1 MRCLCFLCI
10 LLWSTWAFAG
20 PCVSQTTGMQVAVDN
35 TPIATILESSVNIS
49 GIVVN
54 PDVDYITSAACWISA
69 GPRCNIAV
77 ISEKYSHEVI
87 LGNDTISAYSSAMVA
102 ALRNFKIDSEEK
114 NAMYNAVDSAWIIYP
129 KGLNLQV
136 GDSLYIK
143 DYSAVYSFL
152 FKESTHCD
160 GPAEIYAT
168 GEYFVNPTEDILSTP
183 RSRVLKVEKPK
194 FHNRDAGGR
203 CVNDKK
209 RNVIRY

>member
-35 TPIATILESSVNIS
+35 TPIATILENTINIS
-49 GIVVN
+49 GIVVETN
-54 PDVDYITSAACWISA
+54 FNYGNTAACQVN
-69 GPRCNIAV
+69 GPTPKCQSPIVYFASKESYGHV
-77 ISEKYSHEVI
+77 AI
-87 LGNDTISAYSSAMVA
+87 LRDF
-102 ALRNFKIDSEEK
+102 RIDSEEK
-114 NAMYNAVDSAWIIYP
+114 NAMYNAVDSSWIIYP
-129 KGLNLQV
+129 EELNLQV

-143 DYSAVYSFL
+143 NYSAVYSYL
-152 FKESTHCD
+152 FNEKFHCD
-160 GPAEIYAT
+160 LPPKMYAT
-168 GEYFVNPTEDILSTP
+168 GEYFVNPTEDILATP

-194 FHNRDAGGR
+194 IHNRDAGGR

>member
-1 MRCLCFLCI
+1 MRFFSPALS

-143 DYSAVYSFL
+143 DYSAILHTATPCEGITALETAFCPVQISSAPSYSAPKSVAGSSCVVEVML
-152 FKESTHCD
+152 KI
-160 GPAEIYAT
+160 AL
-168 GEYFVNPTEDILSTP
+168 YFAVGDTASQTMNELS
-183 RSRVLKVEKPK
+183 
-194 FHNRDAGGR
+194 
-203 CVNDKK
+203 
-209 RNVIRY
+209 

>member
-1 MRCLCFLCI
+1 
-10 LLWSTWAFAG
+10 
-20 PCVSQTTGMQVAVDN
+20 MQVAVDN